1 MVAFAAGPEQ
11 TSDFRVLTDSTP
23 RTVVAAINAP
33 LVEEKRS
40 RLIIAPGELSFQF
53 SRPFPSAW
61 HRFWYRVLLGWE
73 WERID
78 ER

>member
-1 MVAFAAGPEQ
+1 MELTTEQ
-11 TSDFRVLTDSTP
+11 
-23 RTVVAAINAP
+23 AQEMI
-33 LVEEKRS
+33 EESAKYEPGTLAMCPKVYSFQKERS
-40 RLIIAPGELSFQF
+40 RLVVAKNELSFQF